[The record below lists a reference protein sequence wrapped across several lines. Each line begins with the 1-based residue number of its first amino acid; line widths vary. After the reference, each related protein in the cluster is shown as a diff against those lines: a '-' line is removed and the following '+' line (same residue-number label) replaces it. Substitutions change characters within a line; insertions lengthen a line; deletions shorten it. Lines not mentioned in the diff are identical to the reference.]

1 MAKALKECDTETV
14 EKLQGYLPGKKQAM
28 FTPIPED
35 ESLSKRVIDESKGQI
50 KDLLQKKIDNGDLN
64 IEDVLAAPEIEE

>member
-1 MAKALKECDTETV
+1 
-14 EKLQGYLPGKKQAM
+14 M